1 MDIHAGRIKD
11 VSFFGDFMAT
21 APLGALTEAMR
32 GVCLDAESLTEV
44 LDRFDLP
51 SLFGGIRKE
60 EVLSLL
66 LDENILT
73 GCTSNL

>member
-1 MDIHAGRIKD
+1 MNLHTGRIED
-11 VSFFGDFMAT
+11 ISFFGDFMAT
-21 APLGALTEAMR
+21 APLDGLTEALR
-32 GVCLDAESLTEV
+32 GVRLDAESLTEV

-66 LDENILT
+66 LNEDSQT
-73 GCTSNL
+73 GRTSNL